1 MSTQGRHR
9 CRAALAAGVLLAGL
23 STAACASSAS
33 TSATGSTATKP
44 GPVTSSSPTRP
55 AVSPARATTSIA
67 VTGSVA
73 ATVVSAE
80 GPTTDGVFAGDSVP
94 ALLHVMQRA
103 GHGFLSCGPRLC
115 WQGRT
120 LPAHSIGIA
129 FQANPL
135 GCEQVQSVRV
145 SSPEPGMLR
154 VDVQAHPVCTRGSGA
169 AAKGTAIL
177 LAVPRSAL
185 PNTGRLTAEVDIAM
199 RPGDTFV
206 SLGTASTLL

>member
-1 MSTQGRHR
+1 MSTQRRHGG
-9 CRAALAAGVLLAGL
+9 RAALEAGVLLAVL

-33 TSATGSTATKP
+33 TSAGDSTATKP
-44 GPVTSSSPTRP
+44 GPVTSSSPTRA
-55 AVSPARATTSIA
+55 AVSPTPATTSIT
-67 VTGSVA
+67 VTGSVP
-73 ATVVSAE
+73 ATLVSAE

-94 ALLHVMQRA
+94 GLLHVMQRA

-115 WQGRT
+115 WQGRP
-120 LPAHSIGIA
+120 LPADSIGIA
-129 FQANPL
+129 FQANPS

-145 SSPEPGMLR
+145 SSPEPGSLR
-154 VDVQAHPVCTRGSGA
+154 VNVQARPVCTRGSGA

-185 PNTGRLTAEVDIAM
+185 PSTGRLTAEVAIAM

-206 SLGTASTLL
+206 SLGTASTSL